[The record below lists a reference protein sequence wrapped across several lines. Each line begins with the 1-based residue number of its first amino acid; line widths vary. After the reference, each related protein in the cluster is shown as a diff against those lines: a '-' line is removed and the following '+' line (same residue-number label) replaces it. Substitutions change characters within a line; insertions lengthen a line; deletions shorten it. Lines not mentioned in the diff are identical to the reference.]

1 MSWGGLPFWFYELSY
16 EHDLALAA
24 CAFDSEWFSG
34 TSKAMPKHNIQLS
47 KATFQTWDV
56 GGRNHQK
63 ELNES
68 TERD

>member
-1 MSWGGLPFWFYELSY
+1 MELSNTLDAGRH
-16 EHDLALAA
+16 EHDLALSA